1 MIGNRRGGR
10 VFGRGGGVRT
20 VPFCLFAVR
29 LRRREGGG
37 GRLVYYSYQLSRLFL
52 RVIVILA
59 AYYLNYRTR

>member
-29 LRRREGGG
+29 LRRREGGRRTTG
-37 GRLVYYSYQLSRLFL
+37 VLFL
-52 RVIVILA
+52 PALA
-59 AYYLNYRTR
+59 LISTCHCHSG